1 MAWVEVDG
9 ERVEI
14 PDGDNLLSGLL
25 SAGKDVP
32 YFCYHP
38 GLGAVGACRLCAVK
52 QYQNADDKNGR
63 LVMSCMTPC
72 QGDMRVSVDDAE
84 AKDFRRQIV
93 EWLMTSHPHDC
104 PVCDAG
110 GQCHLQDM
118 TVMTGHSVR
127 KHRYPKRTHQN
138 QDLGPLIHHEMNR
151 CITCYRCVRYYND
164 YAGGHDLQAQAS
176 KDHVFFGRETDGT
189 LQSEFAGNLAEV
201 CPTGV
206 FTDKTVR
213 KHYARKWDLAT
224 APSVCNGCAVGCNLV
239 PGERYGTVRGVQN
252 RFHAEVNGYFLCDRG
267 RYGYEHTNDKTR
279 PLHVRVRHDGAF
291 TEAEPQAGID
301 ALAAAASDGGLV
313 LVGGR
318 TSLETVFALQQLFGA
333 KRVFAAAPA
342 GEIEAISTALDAMRN
357 AGVPLATVQDVERAD
372 GAFVLGENVS
382 DTAPRLALALRQ
394 TAWRRARDAAEKTG
408 IQAWHD
414 LALRTAMT
422 GATSGL
428 HMALCTPSRLAAECA
443 SVHQADP
450 AGLVAFAD
458 AVCAAITTGVGTGE
472 AGAVATDLLAAT
484 RPVVV
489 GGTQHGAAVAAA
501 AARVAQALVA
511 AGRPAQLLLVVPE
524 ANSLGLALLGVTA
537 ADPAAVAGAPALVVV
552 DADLATVATQ
562 ALRDA
567 AHGHARLIA
576 IDAVDT
582 ATVRAAAVVLP
593 GATTFEDVG
602 TFVNLEARAQ
612 RGFEVLSPAGAR
624 RGGWAW
630 VAAAA
635 DALGRANDVPTRHD
649 ALVDVLAAALPDL
662 APVDDA
668 AAGADATLHGAH
680 FPRMSHRASGRTAMT
695 ANVSVHEPKPPQD
708 PDSPYVFSMEGAP
721 ARNLQGQSAFFW
733 APSWNSVSALNKY
746 QSRIGGPL
754 RNGYDG
760 VRLVTPEASH
770 GAVPTPAAP
779 EGVLV
784 AVAAP
789 NVYASDDRAVRTAAL
804 RALVP
809 DAHLAMHPST
819 ATTFGLTDGGRAT
832 VRTASG
838 AVTLTVALHEAV
850 APGVVTVPHRFPGVA
865 ALALPAAAT
874 VEVG

>member
-63 LVMSCMTPC
+63 LVMSCMTSC
-72 QGDMRVSVDDAE
+72 QGEMRVSVDDAE

-127 KHRYPKRTHQN
+127 KHRFPKRTHQN

-213 KHYARKWDLAT
+213 AHYARKWDLAT

-267 RYGYEHTNDKTR
+267 RYGYAHTNDKTR
-279 PLHVRVRHDGAF
+279 PLHVRVRQGGAF
-291 TEAEPQAGID
+291 AEAPPEVGVD
-301 ALAAAASDGGLV
+301 ALAAAARDGGVV

-318 TSLETVFALQQLFGA
+318 SSLETVFALQQLFGQG
-333 KRVFAAAPA
+333 RVFAAAPA
-342 GEIEAISTALDAMRN
+342 VEVQAVSTVLHAMRT
-357 AGVPLATVQDVERAD
+357 AGVSLATVQDVERAD
-372 GAFVLGENVS
+372 GGFVLGENVS
-382 DTAPRLALALRQ
+382 DTAPRVALALRQ

-408 IQAWHD
+408 IAAWHD

-428 HMALCTPSRLAAECA
+428 HMALTAASRLSAECA
-443 SVHQADP
+443 TVHRATP

-458 AVCAAITTGVGTGE
+458 AVCAAIA
-472 AGAVATDLLAAT
+472 AGGGADAAGIVATDLLAAA

-501 AARVAQALVA
+501 AARVARALVA

-524 ANSLGLALLGVTA
+524 ANSLGLALLGVEA
-537 ADPAAVAGAPALVVV
+537 ADPAAVAGAPAVVVV
-552 DADLATVATQ
+552 DADLAVVAT
-562 ALRDA
+562 ADLRDA
-567 AHGHARLIA
+567 AHGHARLITV
-576 IDAVDT
+576 DAVDT
-582 ATVRAAAVVLP
+582 ATVRASAVVLP

-602 TFVNLEARAQ
+602 TYVNLEARAQ

-624 RGGWAW
+624 QGGWSW
-630 VAAAA
+630 AAAA
-635 DALGRANDVPTRHD
+635 AEALGRADDVPTRHD

-662 APVDDA
+662 APVEEA
-668 AAGADATLHGAH
+668 AAGSDATLHGAR
-680 FPRMSHRASGRTAMT
+680 FPRMSHRASGRTAMN
-695 ANVSVHEPKPPQD
+695 AHLSVHEPKPAEDQ
-708 PDSPYVFSMEGAP
+708 DSPYVFSMEGAP
-721 ARNLQGQSAFFW
+721 ARNLLGQSAFFW

-760 VRLVTPEASH
+760 VRLVTPTAAAATPGCPPAPQS
-770 GAVPTPAAP
+770 AV
-779 EGVLV
+779 V

-809 DAHLAMHPST
+809 DAQIAVHPST
-819 ATTFGLTDGGRAT
+819 AQRLGLTEGGRAT

-838 AVTLTVALHEAV
+838 AVTLPVTWSDAV
-850 APGVVTVPHRFPGVA
+850 APGLVALPHRFPGVA
-865 ALALPAAAT
+865 SLALPADAT
-874 VEVG
+874 VEAG